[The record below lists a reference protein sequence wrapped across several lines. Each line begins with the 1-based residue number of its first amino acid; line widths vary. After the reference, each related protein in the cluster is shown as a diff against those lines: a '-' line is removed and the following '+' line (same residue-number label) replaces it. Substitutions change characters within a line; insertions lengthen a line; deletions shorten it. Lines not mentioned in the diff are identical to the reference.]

1 MKATIKGFPER
12 WVLSP
17 EWKSE
22 GVMGDESGESIEPM
36 EGVPFKRTGWVRI
49 EKLVRV
55 WRREARSWFQRQG
68 EVKLNWLFVEITHV
82 VGSKC
87 FFTARC
93 YACAVLAMGLCACLC
108 LSQVVL
114 LKRLNTGSQKQT
126 TWSLRESSFFIPKI
140 STKLD
145 WSHPLRGRQMQAGW
159 IKIGDFRKIAGY
171 ISKTVQDRR
180 TVSIKVK

>member
-1 MKATIKGFPER
+1 MKEWGGNGWWEWWVDWTDGRSAVQKDWVSQDWEISACLTERSQELIPETRGSQTKLAFRRDHPRRRIK
-12 WVLSP
+12 
-17 EWKSE
+17 
-22 GVMGDESGESIEPM
+22 M
-36 EGVPFKRTGWVRI
+36 
-49 EKLVRV
+49 
-55 WRREARSWFQRQG
+55 
-68 EVKLNWLFVEITHV
+68 LFY
-82 VGSKC
+82 
-87 FFTARC
+87 R
-93 YACAVLAMGLCACLC
+93 AMLCMRGTSLGLCACLC

-171 ISKTVQDRR
+171 LKNGTR
-180 TVSIKVK
+180 